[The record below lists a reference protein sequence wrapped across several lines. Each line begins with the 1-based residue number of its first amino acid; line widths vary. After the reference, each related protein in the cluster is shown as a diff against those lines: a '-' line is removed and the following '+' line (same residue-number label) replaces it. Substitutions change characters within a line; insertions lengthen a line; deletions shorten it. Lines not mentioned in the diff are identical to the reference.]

1 MTFTGAF
8 QRVLR
13 GLEMVKKYARFVK
26 PMPVKM
32 GPEGLYP
39 DMRIWME
46 SKDFEGLNAH
56 FSYGFFRKAGI
67 VCHPIKSDEAL
78 VHPYDELLV
87 FAGIDTS
94 DITKMHGEISIEIG
108 ENPEEYVFNEPT
120 VVVIPKGTPHGP
132 IKVNS
137 LEQPIMHYLVGLGP
151 EYKAMSIPKKAKSTE
166 KKYAHLI
173 KKFRSSIQ
181 TLSQY
186 REMPGFVDERG
197 VMYPSKFVG
206 PGNADQLLWIY
217 GYDLEGVETN
227 ISWGFY
233 SKCGIWHRMP
243 GGGAHVHPVD
253 EALIFVGLDPNNLY
267 YLGAQV
273 EFDLGDELERHLI
286 NVPTAVIAP
295 RGLVHCP
302 EITWWVD
309 KPYGFIVFCLGIEH
323 ETHWLPFSI

>member
-1 MTFTGAF
+1 MA
-8 QRVLR
+8 
-13 GLEMVKKYARFVK
+13 KKYARFVK

-56 FSYGFFRKAGI
+56 FSYGFLRKAGT
-67 VCHPIKSDEAL
+67 VCHPIKSDEVL

-94 DITKMHGEISIEIG
+94 DITKMHGEVSIEIG

-132 IKVNS
+132 IRVNS
-137 LEQPIMHYLVGLGP
+137 LDQPIMHYLVGLGP

-173 KKFRSSIQ
+173 KKFKSSTR

-186 REMPGFVDERG
+186 REMPGFVDDRG
-197 VMYPSKFVG
+197 VMYASKFVG

-217 GYDLEGVETN
+217 GYDLEGVDTN
-227 ISWGFY
+227 
-233 SKCGIWHRMP
+233 
-243 GGGAHVHPVD
+243 
-253 EALIFVGLDPNNLY
+253 
-267 YLGAQV
+267 
-273 EFDLGDELERHLI
+273 
-286 NVPTAVIAP
+286 
-295 RGLVHCP
+295 
-302 EITWWVD
+302 
-309 KPYGFIVFCLGIEH
+309 
-323 ETHWLPFSI
+323 